1 MRSNDRSILMISSF
15 HRVVSIGILLA
26 GACAYAARPLGYDLD
41 GQPIDDLGGPGIR
54 VVVLIFSTTDCPIS
68 NHYVPEVARL
78 SQEFSRRG
86 VRFWW
91 VYPDPEDKPA
101 AIAKHNSE
109 FAIHE
114 STLRDSNQETVRI
127 AHVTI
132 TPEAAMFLVQG
143 DQLREVYHGRIDDQ
157 YISLGQE
164 RPRAQKH
171 ELERAILAALAGQP
185 IPQPAGPPIGCSIV
199 LSQK

>member
-1 MRSNDRSILMISSF
+1 MRSDDRSILMIRSF
-15 HRVVSIGILLA
+15 HRVVSICILLA
-26 GACAYAARPLGYDLD
+26 ATCAFAARPLGYDLY
-41 GQPIDDLGGPGIR
+41 GQPIHDLGGPGIR

-68 NHYVPEVARL
+68 NRYVPEVARL
-78 SQEFSRRG
+78 SQEFSVRG
-86 VRFWW
+86 VHFWW

-114 STLRDSNQETVRI
+114 STLRDSSQEMVRI

-132 TPEAAMFLVQG
+132 TPEAAIFLVQG

-171 ELERAILAALAGQP
+171 ELERAIVAALAGQP

-199 LSQK
+199 QSQK